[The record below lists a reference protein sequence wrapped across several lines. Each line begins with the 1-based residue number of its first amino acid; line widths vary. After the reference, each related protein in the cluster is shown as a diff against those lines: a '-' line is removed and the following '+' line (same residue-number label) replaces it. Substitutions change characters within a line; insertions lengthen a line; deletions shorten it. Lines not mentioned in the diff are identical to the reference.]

1 LEYSSAN
8 SDYTKQL
15 DDTEA
20 DGETCTFEFTE
31 TGVLFLNI
39 YTEDVVGQKVEK
51 RVPLG
56 EIFNSDPTRINDYY
70 DDPRLSRT

>member
-1 LEYSSAN
+1 
-8 SDYTKQL
+8 
-15 DDTEA
+15 
-20 DGETCTFEFTE
+20 
-31 TGVLFLNI
+31 VLFLNI

-56 EIFNSDPTRINDYY
+56 EIFKNEPTTTHDYY